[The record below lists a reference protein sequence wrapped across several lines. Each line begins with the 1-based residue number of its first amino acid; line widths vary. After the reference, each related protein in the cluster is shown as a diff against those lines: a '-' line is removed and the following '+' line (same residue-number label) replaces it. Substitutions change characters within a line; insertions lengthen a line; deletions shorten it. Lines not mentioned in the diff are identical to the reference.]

1 MHIYIRSGNR
11 PIIIKANVITENPPA
26 VASIQ
31 HATIIRLERTLQTE
45 KAMAARITNIT
56 PIPKNSILCVE
67 QCLGD
72 CLPHGSLRRLFRIVH
87 IILKRTRPVFG
98 FMVLNKLEI
107 FY

>member
-56 PIPKNSILCVE
+56 PIPKIPFCVSNNAWE
-67 QCLGD
+67 
-72 CLPHGSLRRLFRIVH
+72 IVCH
-87 IILKRTRPVFG
+87 MAP
-98 FMVLNKLEI
+98 
-107 FY
+107 